1 MPDFYTSISNTAAD
15 LISRFGKDITLQHET
30 GGAFDP
36 VTGIESGTTVQEQ
49 TIKAV
54 VLPASGGK
62 VQALD
67 IRYNL
72 GSLVIKRLNYFL
84 ISGQDLTFEP
94 QPDDSAVIEGE
105 TWTVLGATPL
115 NPNSGDPIIHEVAIR
130 I

>member
-1 MPDFYTSISNTAAD
+1 MSDFYTSISSTAKALVD
-15 LISRFGKDITLQHET
+15 KFGKNITLKHET
-30 GGAFDP
+30 GGVFDP
-36 VTGIESGTTVQEQ
+36 VTGTESGVTVQQQ
-49 TIKAV
+49 TVKAV

-62 VQALD
+62 VIALD

-72 GSLVIKRLNYFL
+72 GTLVYRRLGYFL

-94 QPDDSAVIEGE
+94 LPDDQAVIEGE
-105 TWTVLGATPL
+105 TWTVLGVTPL